1 MDINYILQN
10 TIIYGSIAFALTSI
24 FNNHCYLNF
33 SIWIFLVAIS
43 YIVNHIFILWF
54 DIIVFLAII
63 LLISVFYLLDYFI
76 NKLFPN
82 KRKRELFGIIFT
94 LWFTIFCWNMLLY
107 FYWSNALSLNN
118 MKLDNLEL
126 IIILWVSFF
135 IIYYLFK
142 KSFIWKILRA
152 ISENSQIVDT
162 IWIKINFI
170 KSFTII
176 ISIILLFISSYIIL
190 SNWSIHQEDN
200 IFFLIKWVWVMIIVW
215 TQKIEYIFLWALLYV
230 LLEHILFI
238 NIWLAIAYK
247 ESLVLIVILLMLLFK
262 STWLFSS
269 KFSRI
274 L

>member
-262 STWLFSS
+262 PTWLFSS